1 MHGLG
6 FAVGEPPPGVPVA
19 SPGDSPEAL
28 LQQHVNRFAGPSAPA
43 SLRVRASRLPI
54 TGVIDD
60 ATAIGAIVVAQRRAA
75 DALATYSDKASTDV
89 LRDALVALANPVP
102 FVRSHLPDMI
112 TIVSN
117 YANAKGLPGPEGA
130 TTILGMK
137 KSTLIVAGL
146 AVGALLFF
154 RGR

>member
-6 FAVGEPPPGVPVA
+6 FAVGEPAPGVPVA
-19 SPGDSPEAL
+19 SPGPTGEAL

-43 SLRVRASRLPI
+43 ALRVRATPLPV

-60 ATAIGAIVVAQRRAA
+60 ATAIAAIVIAQRRAA

-117 YANAKGLPGPEGA
+117 YANAKGLPGPA
-130 TTILGMK
+130 DSTTVLGMK

-146 AVGALLFF
+146 VVGALLFLK
-154 RGR
+154 GR